1 MKPIRVGIIRCDLH
15 AVYYAALF
23 ARHDPLRLR
32 HHHHTKSGKIRDSW
46 QTGGAYFYHYLHYSQ
61 PLKMTAPFVPG
72 FRLVKLWDKERELAE
87 LMAEIFLDRPRVCDS
102 FSEVSDD
109 VDLVFIADCNGD
121 GSDHLRL
128 ATPGL
133 EKRVPTYVDKPFTY
147 DIADA
152 VKIVNLARRK
162 RTPVLSMSILR
173 SLPEA
178 TLFRRRLAEVGKPAF
193 GSVRGGGTSMAGH
206 IHAISLAQH
215 VFGNGVESVE
225 AMGQNELGFVHLNYG
240 DREDRP
246 SHGVTLNCDTGPTW
260 HCAFYVSAF
269 GPEGAIHSGP
279 LSDFIFPRGAAV
291 NVRLAKKMVRTGQP
305 PVPYDDMLENI
316 AVATAA
322 RKAQKS
328 GRTVRLSE
336 VWRRVSRT

>member
-1 MKPIRVGIIRCDLH
+1 MKAIRVGIIRCDLH
-15 AVYYAALF
+15 AAYYAALF
-23 ARHDPLRLR
+23 ARHDPLKLR
-32 HHHHTKSGKIRDSW
+32 HHHQTKSGKIKYSW
-46 QTGGAYFYHYLHYSQ
+46 QTGGAYFYHYLLYNQ

-72 FRLVKLWDKERELAE
+72 FRLTKLWDEEREFAE
-87 LMAEIFLDRPRVCDS
+87 LMSDIFLDKPRVCDTYE
-102 FSEVSDD
+102 EVSDD

-133 EKRVPTYVDKPFTY
+133 DKRVPTFIDKPFAY
-147 DIADA
+147 HIDDA
-152 VKIVNLARRK
+152 VKIVELAQRRQ
-162 RTPVLSMSILR
+162 TPILSISILR
-173 SLPEA
+173 TVPEA
-178 TLFRRRLAEVGKPAF
+178 QLFRRRLPEVGGLAF
-193 GSVRGGGTSMAGH
+193 GSIRGGGISMAGH

-215 VFGNGVESVE
+215 IFGDGVESVE

-240 DREDRP
+240 GRKDRP

-260 HCAFYVSAF
+260 HCAFYASAF

-279 LSDFIFPRGAAV
+279 ISDFVFPKGAAI
-291 NVRLAKKMVRTGQP
+291 NVRLAKRMVLTRRP
-305 PVPYDDMLENI
+305 PVPYDEMLENI

-322 RKAQKS
+322 RRAQKS

-336 VWRRVSRT
+336 VWERGARS